1 MISAADR
8 THLFT
13 EYYFS
18 KKLREIRQLKE
29 QGRPII
35 NLGIGSPDLPPAPE
49 VIAALSNAAQK
60 NDVHGYQ
67 SYQGLP
73 EFHQA
78 VKDFYSRKYHCK
90 IDSLDVLPLMG
101 SKEGITHI
109 SLAYLNLGDKV
120 LIPDLGYPTYT
131 SVSKMV
137 GAEPVYYPL
146 TKGDYLPDWEQ
157 LANMDLSGV
166 KLMWLNYPH
175 MPTGAQVDLSV
186 FQKFVEFAQQHQ
198 ILLCHDNPYSFIGN
212 ETPLSIFH
220 VEGAEEVA
228 LELNSLSK
236 TFNMAGWRV
245 GWVVG
250 SPKLVQPVLQ
260 IKSNMDSGMF
270 YGIQKAAIEALKL
283 DEEWYVQLNSTY
295 QKRRVLGQKIF
306 DQLNCSYEER
316 QVGMFLW
323 AEAPKDGEEF
333 IEEVL
338 KKYDVFIAPGFIF
351 GDRGKPFVRLSLCAQ
366 EEVLNEVF
374 KRIK

>member
-1 MISAADR
+1 MIFAADR
-8 THLFT
+8 THLFS

-49 VIAALSNAAQK
+49 VITALNSASQRS
-60 NDVHGYQ
+60 DVHGYQ

-73 EFHQA
+73 EFHHA
-78 VKDFYSRKYHCK
+78 VKDFHKNKYKCS
-90 IDSLDVLPLMG
+90 IDSLEVLPLMG

-109 SLAYLNLGDKV
+109 SLAYLNPGDKV
-120 LIPDLGYPTYT
+120 LIPELGYPTYT
-131 SVSKMV
+131 SVTRMV
-137 GAEPVYYPL
+137 GAEPIYYPL
-146 TKGDYLPDWEQ
+146 SNGDYLPDWDQ
-157 LANMDLSGV
+157 LANMDLSCV

-175 MPTGAQVDLSV
+175 MPTGAQSNISV
-186 FQKFVEFAQQHQ
+186 FQKFVAFAQQHQ

-220 VEGAEEVA
+220 VAGAAEVA

-250 SPKLVQPVLQ
+250 KKELVQPVLQ

-270 YGIQKAAIEALKL
+270 YGIQKAAIVALKL
-283 DEEWYVQLNSTY
+283 GDAWYAHLNETY
-295 QKRRVLGQKIF
+295 HKRRILAQKIF
-306 DQLNCSYEER
+306 DRLNCSYTEG

-323 AEAPKDGEEF
+323 AQAPKDGEEF

-338 KKYDVFIAPGFIF
+338 TLYNVFIAPGFIF
-351 GDRGKPFVRLSLCAQ
+351 GDRGKPFIRLSLCAP
-366 EEVLNEVF
+366 EEVLN
-374 KRIK
+374 KAYNRIK